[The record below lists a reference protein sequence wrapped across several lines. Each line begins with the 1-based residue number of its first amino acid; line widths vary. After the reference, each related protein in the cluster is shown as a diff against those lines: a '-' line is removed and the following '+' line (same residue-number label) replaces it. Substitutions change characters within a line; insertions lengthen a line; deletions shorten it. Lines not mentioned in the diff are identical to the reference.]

1 VRLCLR
7 LTCKQ
12 SGVVSM
18 DFVYILGTY
27 PCVATEF
34 KVSIKHR
41 YEMTNVTMICKI
53 LVIKYHRNINI
64 ILMI

>member
-1 VRLCLR
+1 
-7 LTCKQ
+7 
-12 SGVVSM
+12 M
-18 DFVYILGTY
+18 Y

-34 KVSIKHR
+34 KVNIKHR
-41 YEMTNVTMICKI
+41 YETTNVTMICKI